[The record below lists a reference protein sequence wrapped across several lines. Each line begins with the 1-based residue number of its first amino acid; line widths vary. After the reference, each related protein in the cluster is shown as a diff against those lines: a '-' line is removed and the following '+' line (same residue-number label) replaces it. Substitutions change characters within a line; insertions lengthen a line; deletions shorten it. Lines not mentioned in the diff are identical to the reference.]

1 MKDRMPRPLRP
12 LLATLS
18 LACGL
23 WSGTPALAQPT
34 PPRSAAEGGLDA
46 PLLYQLL
53 IGELELQRG
62 ELGTAYQLL
71 LDGARR
77 TGDES
82 LFRRCVSIA
91 LQARAGSEAVAA
103 VKAWRLAL
111 PASQEARQTQVQL
124 HAALT
129 QWPEMVEPLLA
140 WLEAASTSQQD
151 AALDMLPRLLRAQA
165 SEGLNLLGPG
175 LTAVRDDAK
184 APPLRR
190 SLAASTLAQLAQMA
204 GNTPLAANQLRQA
217 LSEAPEHDLPRWQA
231 LELMRHQPSVEG
243 LVTDALT
250 RDPALLAAYARAL
263 ARDHRA
269 AESLAQFERL
279 AVLQPDEAAHRY
291 AVASLQL
298 ELRQPQAALEAAV
311 AYLAR
316 LAPED
321 QAGRNAARLLQA
333 QAQEQLGDYAAA
345 RASAEAVDDE
355 SRQFERSYRLAVL
368 DARQGRVAAARARL
382 RALPGDT
389 PEAAQRRLLA
399 ETQLLREINDWPAA
413 HAVLSAALK
422 EEGDEPSLAL
432 LYEHAMSAE
441 RLGQWDLMEQQLR
454 RVMARDPRHAH
465 AHNALGYSLAD
476 RNLRLPEARELI
488 ERAIEL
494 GGHEPF
500 LVDSL
505 GWLAFREG
513 KLDEAEQLLRQA
525 WRGRPDAEIAAH
537 LGEVLWVRGERDEAR
552 RVLDEAWARDRS
564 NAPLRALRQR
574 LGLR

>member
-1 MKDRMPRPLRP
+1 MPRSFRP
-12 LLATLS
+12 LVASLS

-23 WSGTPALAQPT
+23 LASVPALAQTAPSRPT
-34 PPRSAAEGGLDA
+34 TEAGLDA
-46 PLLYQLL
+46 PLMYQLL

-91 LQARAGSEAVAA
+91 LQARVGTEAVAA
-103 VKAWRLAL
+103 AKAWRLAL
-111 PASQEARQTQVQL
+111 PASQEAKQTQVQL

-140 WLEAASTSQQD
+140 WLEAAPLAQQ
-151 AALDMLPRLLRAQA
+151 AAGLDMLPRLLRTRA
-165 SEGLNLLGPG
+165 SEGVDLLGPALG
-175 LTAVRDDAK
+175 EVRDDPK

-190 SLAASTLAQLAQMA
+190 SLAASVLAQLAVASRNPQ
-204 GNTPLAANQLRQA
+204 LAANQLRQA
-217 LSEAPEHDLPRWQA
+217 LSDAPEHDLPRWQA
-231 LELMRHQPSVEG
+231 LDLMRHQPSVES
-243 LVTDALT
+243 LVTDALP
-250 RDPALLAAYARAL
+250 RDSGLRTAYARAL

-269 AESLAQFERL
+269 AEALTQFEQL
-279 AVLQPDEAAHRY
+279 AALQPDEASHRY
-291 AVASLQL
+291 AVASLQV
-298 ELRQPQAALEAAV
+298 ELRRPQPALAALAD
-311 AYLAR
+311 YLAR
-316 LAPED
+316 LDAQD
-321 QAGRNAARLLQA
+321 TASRSAALLLQA
-333 QAQEQLGDYAAA
+333 QAHEQLGEYAAA
-345 RASAEAVDDE
+345 RASAEAVQDDA
-355 SRQFERSYRLAVL
+355 RQHERSYRLAVL
-368 DARQGRVAAARARL
+368 DARQGQVAAARSRL

-389 PEAAQRRLLA
+389 PDAAQRRVLA

-413 HAVLSAALK
+413 HALLTAALK
-422 EEGDEPSLAL
+422 AEGEEPSLAL

-441 RLGQWDLMEQQLR
+441 RLGQLDLMEQQLR
-454 RVMARDPRHAH
+454 RVMARDPQHAH

-513 KLDEAEQLLRQA
+513 KLDEAEHWLRQA

-537 LGEVLWVRGERDEAR
+537 LGEVLWQRGEQEEAR
-552 RVLDEAWARDRS
+552 RILDEAWTRDRS
-564 NAPLRALRQR
+564 NAPLRTLRQR